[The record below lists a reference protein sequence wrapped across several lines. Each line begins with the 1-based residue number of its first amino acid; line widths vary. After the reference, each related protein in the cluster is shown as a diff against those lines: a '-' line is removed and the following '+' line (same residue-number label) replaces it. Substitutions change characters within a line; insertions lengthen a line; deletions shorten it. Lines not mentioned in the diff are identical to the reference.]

1 MLTTI
6 KNHILGNAKLQ
17 SIFTAF
23 YKLGL
28 KGMNYDRGQVVEHSG
43 EEYVLD
49 YVRQRFSN
57 SMMTIFDVGAN
68 YGQYSTMAIKKLKD
82 NIRIYAFE
90 PQKKAFQALVN
101 QVKYPNFQA
110 FNEGLGNDCKTE
122 VLYNQI
128 EGSVF
133 GSLNKSSHEHV
144 PEELVNK
151 EEVYIETLDKFCEKQ
166 HIDHIELLKID
177 VEGYEMEV
185 LKGARKMIEEGKID
199 CIQFEVGPATLQARV
214 FMKDFFKTL
223 SNYDIHRVLSNGLSK
238 INYSE
243 HAEIF
248 LTTNY
253 LAVRKS

>member
-1 MLTTI
+1 MLKSI
-6 KNHILGNAKLQ
+6 KNHILGHAKLQ
-17 SIFTAF
+17 SVFSAF

-28 KGMNYDRGQVVEHSG
+28 KGMNYDRGHVVEQSG
-43 EEYVLD
+43 EEYVLE
-49 YVRQRFSN
+49 YVKQRFGKPLT
-57 SMMTIFDVGAN
+57 TIFDVGAN
-68 YGQYSTMAIKKLKD
+68 YGQYSTMAINKLKD

-90 PQKKAFQALVN
+90 PQKKAFQHLVGN
-101 QVKYPNFQA
+101 VKHHSFQA
-110 FNEGLGNDCKTE
+110 FNQGLGNENKNET
-122 VLYNQI
+122 LYNQE

-144 PEELVNK
+144 PQELVK
-151 EEVYIETLDKFCEKQ
+151 TETVYIETLDQFCEKQ

-185 LKGARKMIEEGKID
+185 LKGAQKMIEEGKID

-214 FMKDFFKTL
+214 FIKDFFKIL
-223 SNYDIHRVLSNGLSK
+223 KDYEIHRILSNGLKK
-238 INYSE
+238 IAYSE

>member
-1 MLTTI
+1 MIRRI
-6 KNHILGNAKLQ
+6 KNFLLGNARLQ
-17 SIFTAF
+17 SVFNAF

-28 KGMNYDRGQVVEHSG
+28 KGMNYDRGHVVEQSG
-43 EEYVLD
+43 EEYVLS
-49 YVRQRFSN
+49 YVRHRFAK

-68 YGQYSTMAIKKLKD
+68 YGQYSTMAINKLKD

-90 PQKKAFQALVN
+90 PQKKAYQHLVARVN
-101 QVKYPNFQA
+101 YPHFQA
-110 FNEGLGNDCKTE
+110 FNQGLGNECKDE
-122 VLYNQI
+122 ILYNQV

-144 PEELVNK
+144 PEELVK
-151 EEVYIETLDKFCEKQ
+151 TETVYIETLDKFCEKQ

-185 LKGARKMIEEGKID
+185 LKGAQKMIGEGKID

-214 FMKDFFKTL
+214 FIKDFFRIL
-223 SNYDIHRVLSNGLSK
+223 HDYEIHRILSNGLKK